1 MGLVVDVFMYS
12 SLIGEFCN
20 EMLMNNVTPN
30 VVTYSMFFVR
40 KKGDKKFIECSMI

>member
-30 VVTYSMFFVR
+30 VVTYSCLMHVFC
-40 KKGDKKFIECSMI
+40 KKKR